1 MPTLDSLTFST
12 DFLDSLRGLSSA
24 DQGRIFRA
32 LALLDENER
41 HPSLNVH
48 ELKGQQVGLWTA
60 YATRSLRIVF
70 RRIDTGRKEL
80 LSASQHYGD

>member
-1 MPTLDSLTFST
+1 M
-12 DFLDSLRGLSSA
+12 RGLSSA
-24 DQGRIFRA
+24 DQGRIFGA

-48 ELKGQQVGLWTA
+48 PLKGQQADLWAA
-60 YATRSLRIVF
+60 YATKSLRIVF

-80 LSASQHYGD
+80 LSASQHDGD

>member
-1 MPTLDSLTFST
+1 MPTLDSLAFST
-12 DFLDSLRGLSSA
+12 DFLDSLRGLSSS

-48 ELKGQQVGLWTA
+48 PLKGQQAGLWAA
-60 YATRSLRIVF
+60 YETKSLRIVF
-70 RRIDTGRKEL
+70 RHIDGSRKEL